1 MNYSVERDYI
11 MFTIERQ
18 QGIVN
23 LLKAK
28 KSITVIELSEKF
40 FIGEATIRRDLEKLE
55 KKGLLK
61 RTYGGAVLLNGLD
74 SEIPLSI
81 REIEQKDA
89 KDVIGHMATQLV
101 DDGDIIIMDSSST
114 VLKMVPHLKG
124 KSKLTVIT
132 NGAKTAVDLGELLHI
147 KVYCTGGMLREN
159 SLSYIGEL
167 ARRCIDGFFADTL
180 FFSCRSISMENGL
193 SDISEEEAELRRF
206 MIKSCKKVVLLC
218 DNSKFSKVSF
228 SKICDF
234 NKINYIITDKRL
246 SSSWMEFLKEKDVEL
261 IY

>member
-1 MNYSVERDYI
+1 

-23 LLKAK
+23 LLKSK
-28 KSITVIELSEKF
+28 KSVSVTELSRKF
-40 FIGEATIRRDLEKLE
+40 FIGEATIRRDLERLE

-61 RTYGGAVLLNGLD
+61 RTYGGAVLLDGLD

-89 KDVIGHMATQLV
+89 KDVIGQIAAQLV
-101 DDGDIIIMDSSST
+101 EDGDVILMDSSST

-132 NGAKTAVDLGELLHI
+132 NGAKTAVDLGEGLHI

-159 SLSYIGEL
+159 SLSYIGEI
-167 ARRCIDGFFADTL
+167 ARRCIDGFYADIL
-180 FFSCRSISMENGL
+180 FFSCRAISMEKGL
-193 SDISEEEAELRRF
+193 SDISEDESELRRL
-206 MIKSCKKVVLLC
+206 MIKNCKKVILLC
-218 DNSKFSKVSF
+218 DSSKFDKVSF

-234 NKINYIITDKRL
+234 DKISCIITDKKPITR
-246 SSSWMEFLKEKDVEL
+246 WMDFLKEKSVEV
-261 IY
+261 IF